1 MYMSFKTTLEGID
14 VIIIFDSTSVVG
26 FIVVLHITLCMTE
39 IIMQILPI
47 IFSCTEIFGSIR
59 NRSQSGGGG
68 VEGQR
73 AGVIIYI

>member
-39 IIMQILPI
+39 INYADIAHNFL
-47 IFSCTEIFGSIR
+47 IR
-59 NRSQSGGGG
+59 RDFLAQSGIDHRAGGGG
-68 VEGQR
+68 G
-73 AGVIIYI
+73 